1 MKGGGGRGNSR
12 TTTKRIFFIF
22 FTFFFAL
29 PFPPL
34 FWAIWERSVFFFY
47 WREGGVVCRVSGTGV
62 WGWRFESREMLFDR
76 QLQRIVTEGT
86 FRHGRNCARSRI
98 TRKITAPR
106 PWPDSV
112 AKANTRFCY
121 SINCEPPAHI
131 YKQGCPIFYWP
142 FSSLNTQWA
151 KTSRCVSNEEKP
163 RCDSTGIAR
172 GIIKRRNERVR
183 RRGKQ
188 SSCFDRWCIRYKF
201 FPP

>member
-1 MKGGGGRGNSR
+1 
-12 TTTKRIFFIF
+12 
-22 FTFFFAL
+22 
-29 PFPPL
+29 
-34 FWAIWERSVFFFY
+34 
-47 WREGGVVCRVSGTGV
+47 
-62 WGWRFESREMLFDR
+62 MLFDR

-98 TRKITAPR
+98 TRKITAPG

-121 SINCEPPAHI
+121 SINCEPPAHM

-183 RRGKQ
+183 RREKRRALVLIDDVYVISSFLHNSYFRCQ
-188 SSCFDRWCIRYKF
+188 SVLSQFIISLLLLLFTRKRIISLLIPLLNDFNVKEQLYKENRLRLEF
-201 FPP
+201 HQLRMFRKSTNNK